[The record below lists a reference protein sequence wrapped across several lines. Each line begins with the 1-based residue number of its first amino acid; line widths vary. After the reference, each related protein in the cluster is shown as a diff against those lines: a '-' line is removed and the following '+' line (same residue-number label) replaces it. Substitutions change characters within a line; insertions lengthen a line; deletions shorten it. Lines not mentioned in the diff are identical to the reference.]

1 MKQINVNT
9 RLSLAAGV
17 MLAFPAAYLIFIS
30 LLKFNIGMPFLFDTS
45 QPLFEKL
52 GSKEPLGFNINLL
65 ILFGPLLAMAIN
77 LFAVLK
83 MKRASAGDYFSLAI
97 SIQKNWWNMALVIIS
112 GILLTTLFIYALGEN
127 CRYY

>member
-30 LLKFNIGMPFLFDTS
+30 LLKFNIGMPFLFDPS